1 MAPPANVL
9 PFTASRVAR
18 VLLVWCAL
26 VCAALVWPAAAR
38 AAPPSLEFGDG
49 GVVLS
54 RLPPI
59 LADGEVRSHLGTGLT
74 TTLALRV
81 EVRSDQGK
89 SEGGAVVTIRFDLW
103 DEVFHV
109 AYLGAREPPRR
120 VPFHS
125 FEELEIWWRD
135 LRLAVLPAA
144 EAGRAPRMTQA
155 RLVIDVVP
163 FSAAEAR
170 DTQRWFSE
178 TLDDAKTS
186 SAEDTTSQESSD
198 TLSRTFRL
206 MMATSIQRR
215 SIRIFRYEPEISRV
229 DGAMP

>member
-1 MAPPANVL
+1 MKSTAPMASGRAG
-9 PFTASRVAR
+9 
-18 VLLVWCAL
+18 VLLFWTAL
-26 VCAALVWPAAAR
+26 VCAALVWSSQAR
-38 AAPPSLEFGDG
+38 AAPPSLEVGHG

-59 LADGEVRSHLGTGLT
+59 LADVEVRSHLGTGLT

-81 EVRSDQGK
+81 EARSDQGK

-109 AYLGAREPPRR
+109 AYLGAGEPPQRI
-120 VPFHS
+120 PFQS
-125 FEELEIWWRD
+125 FEELETWWRD

-144 EAGRAPRMTQA
+144 EARRARRLDQA

-215 SIRIFRYEPEISRV
+215 SIRVFRYEPEILRV
-229 DGAMP
+229 GGAVP